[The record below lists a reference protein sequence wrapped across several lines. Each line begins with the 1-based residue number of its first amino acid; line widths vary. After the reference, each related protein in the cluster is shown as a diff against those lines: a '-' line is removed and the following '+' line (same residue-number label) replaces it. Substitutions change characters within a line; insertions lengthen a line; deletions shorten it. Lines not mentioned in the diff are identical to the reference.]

1 MIKGDSLRGSKAGR
15 SLLEFLVGLGV
26 IGFGGDGV
34 MAQSVI
40 VPDGMLG
47 AERSVVEVRPTQ
59 ERITGGAVRGI
70 NLFHSFGEFNVGA
83 GRSTYFIA
91 PNAGIENILA
101 RVTGTNRS
109 DILGKLGTARL
120 VNQSLRI
127 SNANLFLMNPNGIV
141 FGPSSSLDVDRSF
154 VSTTANAI
162 GFGDRGTFSATTPTN
177 PQTLLTINPSAYLF
191 SQLPIGNIVVRSGNG
206 SRLRVPNGQSLTLL
220 GGDVLLEGGQLDA
233 WGGRIEVG
241 AVGGIGRVE
250 ALPTGALNFEVGL
263 LRGDITL
270 IAGVRIDVRRNQGG
284 DIKITADN
292 LRVSDSRLSAGI
304 DISGGSG
311 NLRSG
316 DIRLDATGTIEIEKG
331 SGIRN
336 TVAAKLTGNAGDVII
351 SAAALNVIG
360 GSQLDAS
367 SSGIGDAGN
376 VLVRVR
382 DRVLVEGTSADD
394 QTVSGAF
401 SRIEE
406 TGKGKG
412 GNIQIESGRLEVR
425 NGAQLTASTQGQGD
439 AGNVVIKV
447 RDQAI
452 FQGTK
457 ANGQNRSGAFSSV
470 GETGKGQGGNVQIEA
485 GSLEMQGGAQLF
497 TSTRGQGN
505 AGNVLIQVRDRVL
518 FEGTSAD
525 GQFVSSAFSRVEE
538 TGKGKGGNIQIE
550 SDRLEVRNGAQL
562 AASTRGQGDAGNVVI
577 KVRDQVL
584 FQDFS
589 SDGQVASGAFSSVAT
604 TGKGQGGNVQIE
616 SGSLEM
622 QGGAQLV
629 ANTRGQGDAG
639 NVVIKVRDQVLF
651 QGRSA
656 DGQFPSAALSDVDKT
671 GKGNGGNVQIAA
683 GRLEV
688 RDGARLSTRTEGQ
701 GNAGNVLIQVR
712 DQVLFQGRSADG
724 RFGSNAFSSVEK
736 TGEGQGGKIQIQS
749 GSLEIKDGAQ
759 LITDTSGI
767 GDAGNVLLQ
776 VRDRVL
782 FEGTG
787 TNRQFGSGTFS
798 RVEGTGRGRGGN
810 IQIESGSLVLQDGAV
825 LTTSTGGQGEAGNI
839 ILQVRDRVL
848 FQDFSSVLSA
858 VLVKAKGQGGN
869 IIIRSGSLDVRNN
882 SGFVTG
888 TLGQGDAGNIIIQ
901 ARDRVLFEGNLQSS
915 SAFSSVAST
924 AKGKGGNIQIQSSRL
939 ELLDGSQLIAQTAGK
954 GDAGNILINATDYIT
969 LSGTN
974 LSNGRSSALFTQTGA
989 PDRDGGNI
997 TLNTRVFRLT
1007 DGAVINSQ
1015 TYTSGTSGDITINA
1029 NTIDILN
1036 GGQILAITE
1045 GRGRAG
1051 TIALNATDRI
1061 TIQGRDSTYDQRL
1074 AQFRNAVAPISSS
1087 SGIFVQSQAS
1097 GGAGNIIINAPSLG
1111 LDRTGTLSA
1120 ISSTVDGGNITLNIS
1135 KLLTLRNGSQIS
1147 ATAGTANAGGNG
1159 GNITIN
1165 SPNGFLIAIPNENSD
1180 ITANAFNGSGG
1191 RVSITNQGIFGLQF
1205 RPKLTELSDITASSQ
1220 FGFSGTV
1227 IINSPDN
1234 SAIQNSL
1241 NQLPKDAIDTTK
1253 LLANTCIVRRDKL
1266 ESTFYLTGTGG
1277 LPNRPSDPSLSNYP
1291 TNTIQP
1297 TQTANRPWQKGD
1309 PIVEPQGFYQL
1320 ANGRLVMSRECEL

>member
-1 MIKGDSLRGSKAGR
+1 MMKGNWLLLGLLVAGEVE
-15 SLLEFLVGLGV
+15 LLGNRAF
-26 IGFGGDGV
+26 
-34 MAQSVI
+34 AQSVI
-40 VPDGMLG
+40 VPDGTLG
-47 AERSVVEVRPTQ
+47 GERSVVEVRPTQ
-59 ERITGGAVRGI
+59 ERITGGAVRGT
-70 NLFHSFGEFNVGA
+70 NLFHSFREFNVGA

-91 PNAGIENILA
+91 PNTGIENILA

-120 VNQSLRI
+120 VNQALRT
-127 SNANLFLMNPNGIV
+127 SNANLFLLNPNGIV
-141 FGPSSSLDVDRSF
+141 FGSSSSLDVGRSF
-154 VSTTANAI
+154 VATTANAI

-177 PQTLLTINPSAYLF
+177 PRALLTVNPSAYLF

-220 GGDVLLEGGQLDA
+220 GGDVLLDGGRLDA

-241 AVGGIGRVE
+241 AVGGIGSVE

-270 IAGVRIDVRRNQGG
+270 IAGARVDVRRNQGG
-284 DIKITADN
+284 DIRLTADN
-292 LRVSDSRLSAGI
+292 IRVSDSRLSAGI
-304 DISGGSG
+304 DTAGGVG
-311 NLRSG
+311 TRQAG

-336 TVAAKLTGNAGDVII
+336 TVADKLTGNSGDVII

-376 VLVRVR
+376 VLVQVR
-382 DRVLVEGTSADD
+382 DRVVFEGTSADD

-425 NGAQLTASTQGQGD
+425 NGAQLTAST
-439 AGNVVIKV
+439 
-447 RDQAI
+447 
-452 FQGTK
+452 
-457 ANGQNRSGAFSSV
+457 
-470 GETGKGQGGNVQIEA
+470 
-485 GSLEMQGGAQLF
+485 
-497 TSTRGQGN
+497 
-505 AGNVLIQVRDRVL
+505 
-518 FEGTSAD
+518 
-525 GQFVSSAFSRVEE
+525 
-538 TGKGKGGNIQIE
+538 
-550 SDRLEVRNGAQL
+550 
-562 AASTRGQGDAGNVVI
+562 RGQGDAGNVVI
-577 KVRDQVL
+577 KVRDQIL
-584 FQDFS
+584 FQGFS
-589 SDGQVASGAFSSVAT
+589 ADGQVASGAFSNVAT
-604 TGKGQGGNVQIE
+604 TGKGQGGDVQIE
-616 SGSLEM
+616 AGSLEM
-622 QGGAQLV
+622 RGGAQLL
-629 ANTRGQGDAG
+629 ANTRGQGNAG
-639 NVVIKVRDQVLF
+639 NVMIKVRDQVLL

-671 GKGNGGNVQIAA
+671 GKGRGGNVQIES

-701 GNAGNVLIQVR
+701 GDAGNVLIKVR

-749 GSLEIKDGAQ
+749 GTLEIKGGAQ
-759 LITDTSGI
+759 LITNTLGI
-767 GDAGNVLLQ
+767 GDAGNVVIQ

-787 TNRQFGSGTFS
+787 TNPQFGSGTFS
-798 RVEGTGRGRGGN
+798 RVEVTGRGRGGN
-810 IQIESGSLVLQDGAV
+810 IQIESGSLSVQNGAV
-825 LTTSTGGQGEAGNI
+825 LTTSTGGQGDAGNVT
-839 ILQVRDRVL
+839 LQVRDRVL
-848 FQDFSSVLSA
+848 LENSSSVSSG
-858 VLVKAKGQGGN
+858 VDVKAKGQGGN
-869 IIIRSGSLDVRNN
+869 IIIQSGALDVRNR
-882 SGFVTG
+882 SGLVTG

-901 ARDRVLFEGNLQSS
+901 VRDRVLFEGPLEGS

-924 AKGKGGNIQIQSSRL
+924 AKGKGGNIQIQSSSL
-939 ELLDGSQLIAQTAGK
+939 ELLDGSQLIAQTQGK
-954 GDAGNILINATDYIT
+954 GNAGNLLINATDSIT

-974 LSNGRSSALFTQTGA
+974 LSNGRSSALFTQTGS
-989 PDRDGGNI
+989 PDRNGGNI
-997 TLNTRVFRLT
+997 TLNTRAFRLI
-1007 DGAVINSQ
+1007 DGAIINAQ
-1015 TYTSGTSGDITINA
+1015 TYTSGTSGDIAINA
-1029 NTIDILN
+1029 NAIDVLN

-1045 GRGRAG
+1045 GLGRAG
-1051 TIALNATDRI
+1051 TIALSANDRI
-1061 TIQGRDSTYDQRL
+1061 TIQGSDATYDQRF
-1074 AQFRNAVAPISSS
+1074 AQFGRAVGPISAN

-1097 GGAGNIIINAPSLG
+1097 GGAGNIIINSPNLG
-1111 LDRTGTLSA
+1111 LDRSGTISA
-1120 ISSTVDGGNITLNIS
+1120 VSSTVDGGNITLNIG
-1135 KLLTLRNGSQIS
+1135 KLIILRNGSQIS

-1159 GNITIN
+1159 GNININ

-1191 RVSITNQGIFGLQF
+1191 KVSITNQGIFGLQF

-1241 NQLPKDAIDTTK
+1241 NQLPTGAIDTTK
-1253 LLANTCIVRRDKL
+1253 LLANTCIVRKDKL
-1266 ESTFYLTGTGG
+1266 DSTFYITGTGG
-1277 LPNRPSDPSLSNYP
+1277 LPNRPGDLSLSNYP
-1291 TNTIQP
+1291 TSTIQS
-1297 TQTANRPWQKGD
+1297 TQTATRPWQKGD
-1309 PIVEPQGFYQL
+1309 PIVEPQGFYTL
-1320 ANGRLVMSRECEL
+1320 ANGRLVMSRECST